1 MKNPFIE
8 LKKGLTDD
16 QIKQMGEILD
26 ELERDYVAVYGKK
39 VTTDLKPLLED
50 IRIKQK
56 GGSKRRSKRRKSKG
70 RKKKSMRGGGWQAFI
85 AGGIVTLTTAFLYK
99 TIFSRIIPSS
109 YDFIE
114 RAEYIINKW
123 YVDEGFT
130 EDMID
135 SLKER
140 VQGNL
145 DAVRAAQA
153 QAIEESQEIE
163 EGQLANATLFAIHNA
178 VQDQVS
184 PESYQRLVTRIQS
197 RDVLDL
203 SGRISVMRSRLTDA
217 SGLGRI

>member
-1 MKNPFIE
+1 
-8 LKKGLTDD
+8 
-16 QIKQMGEILD
+16 
-26 ELERDYVAVYGKK
+26 
-39 VTTDLKPLLED
+39 
-50 IRIKQK
+50 
-56 GGSKRRSKRRKSKG
+56 
-70 RKKKSMRGGGWQAFI
+70 MRGGGWQAFI